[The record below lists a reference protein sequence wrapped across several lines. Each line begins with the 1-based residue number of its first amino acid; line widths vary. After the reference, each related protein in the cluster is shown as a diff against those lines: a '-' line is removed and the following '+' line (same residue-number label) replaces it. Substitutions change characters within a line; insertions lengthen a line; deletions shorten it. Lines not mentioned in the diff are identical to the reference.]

1 MINTTG
7 ERQDLKEE
15 EDLEGERDNSLFD
28 DDESETLGV
37 EPINPLE
44 SANLDLRQ
52 QIAAFEELDA

>member
-15 EDLEGERDNSLFD
+15 DDLEGERDNSLFD

>member
-1 MINTTG
+1 MINTTR

-37 EPINPLE
+37 EPIHPLE

>member
-7 ERQDLKEE
+7 ERQDLKE

>member
-1 MINTTG
+1 MINTTR